1 MTTILQNFYHFILY
15 MQQDKIF
22 LIKMNNFSV
31 SLQRILMQKGTIPM
45 RICLWLLRFPLF
57 RTTNTKPKESNN
69 EKRNKSDE
77 KYN

>member
-1 MTTILQNFYHFILY
+1 

-57 RTTNTKPKESNN
+57 PATNTT
-69 EKRNKSDE
+69 KRKQQKKQQKKVMRNII
-77 KYN
+77 NLNTNCIICMNL